1 MKPLF
6 LVLPLLLS
14 GAAFS
19 QSTNWTE
26 VNLALTD
33 AVVIPDYQAFATA
46 TADMNQQAKSICTS
60 ITPQS
65 LADLQS
71 AFQLTMD
78 KWQAV
83 QHIQFGPITYFNWNY
98 RLQYWPD
105 DNGTGAR
112 QLLALI
118 ASKDTSVLG
127 SEAFARQSVGVQGLQ
142 ALEQLLFTEAS
153 LGELQTDAYRCR
165 VVQAIAANLDEI
177 AAGVALRW
185 SDEFRTTVATADERG
200 FFESAEDATIDFLK
214 AEVEPIRS
222 LQQQKLEAI
231 LGESQVGARVKRAE
245 SWRSERSVRNIKINV
260 ASLGRFF
267 NEGNPA
273 LNTVLPPEDIEG
285 INASFTKVEAT
296 LAALPDS
303 ITQAL
308 ETESGYNNLK
318 QAAADLS
325 ALFELLEASLKK
337 TDLYLGFN
345 SLDGD

>member
-6 LVLPLLLS
+6 LALPLLLS
-14 GAAFS
+14 GAAFG

-33 AVVIPDYQAFATA
+33 AVVIPDYNAFATA
-46 TADMNQQAKSICTS
+46 TADMNQQAKTFCTS
-60 ITPQS
+60 ITPQALS
-65 LADLQS
+65 GLQA
-71 AFQLTMD
+71 AFQQSMD

-105 DNGTGAR
+105 ENGTGAR
-112 QLLALI
+112 QLSALI
-118 ASKDTSVLG
+118 ASKDSAVLG

-142 ALEQLLFTEAS
+142 ALELLLFSEAS
-153 LGELQTDAYRCR
+153 LGELQADAYRCS

-177 AAGVALRW
+177 ATGVAQRW
-185 SDEFRTTVATADERG
+185 RDEFRTTVATADERG

-222 LQQQKLEAI
+222 VQQQKLEAI
-231 LGESQVGARVKRAE
+231 LGETQADARVRRAE
-245 SWRSERSVRNIKINV
+245 SWRSERSVRNLKIDV
-260 ASLGRFF
+260 ASLDRFF
-267 NEGNPA
+267 NAGNPA
-273 LNTVLPPEDIEG
+273 LNTVLPAEDIDG
-285 INASFTKVEAT
+285 INAGFAKVEAT
-296 LAALPDS
+296 LASLPDS
-303 ITQAL
+303 MTEAL

-318 QAAADLS
+318 QAASDLS

>member
-6 LVLPLLLS
+6 LALSLLLS
-14 GAAFS
+14 GAAS
-19 QSTNWTE
+19 GQSTQWTE

-33 AVVIPDYQAFATA
+33 AVVIADYEALAVA
-46 TADMNQQAKSICTS
+46 AADMNRQAKSFCTS

-112 QLLALI
+112 QLSALLAG
-118 ASKDTSVLG
+118 KDNAVLG

-142 ALEQLLFTEAS
+142 ALELLLFTETS
-153 LGELQTDAYRCR
+153 LGELQADAYRCN

-185 SDEFRTTVATADERG
+185 RDEFRTTVATADERG

-222 LQQQKLEAI
+222 VQQQKLEAI
-231 LGESQVGARVKRAE
+231 LGASQAEARVKRAE

-260 ASLGRFF
+260 ASLNRFF
-267 NEGNPA
+267 NAGNPA
-273 LNTVLPPEDIEG
+273 LSSVLPAEDIEG
-285 INASFTKVEAT
+285 INAGFAKVEAT

-303 ITQAL
+303 MTQAL
-308 ETESGYNNLK
+308 DTESGYNNLK